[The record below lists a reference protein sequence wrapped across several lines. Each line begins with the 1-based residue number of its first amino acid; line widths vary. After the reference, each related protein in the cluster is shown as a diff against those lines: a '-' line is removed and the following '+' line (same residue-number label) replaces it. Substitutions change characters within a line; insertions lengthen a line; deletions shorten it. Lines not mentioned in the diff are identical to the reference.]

1 MRSLME
7 QVRHIYQSEGEFT
20 FEKDVLGPESRVGQ
34 KFCQTDLK
42 WSPLHE
48 ESRDM
53 KKFLKIERLMLIQS
67 RFRLLRYPYGYL
79 AVPKMIYMRLIL
91 EENMMTQRP
100 YYFGHKWI
108 WIKRGFWSNA
118 GLSGRG
124 RGTRMFNNFVHPM
137 DRFRRRSVILFSSG
151 RTDGTPMDR
160 RADRQMVR
168 FNGHSLLG
176 NRTWQ
181 HN

>member
-1 MRSLME
+1 MLL
-7 QVRHIYQSEGEFT
+7 HL
-20 FEKDVLGPESRVGQ
+20 KDVLGPESRVGR

-42 WSPLHE
+42 WSSWHE

-53 KKFLKIERLMLIQS
+53 KKILKIERLMLIQS

-79 AVPKMIYMRLIL
+79 VVPKMIYCYMRLIL
-91 EENMMTQRP
+91 EGYMMKQRP
-100 YYFGHKWI
+100 YYFDQKWI
-108 WIKRGFWSNA
+108 WIKKGFWSNA

-124 RGTRMFNNFVHPM
+124 RGTKMFH
-137 DRFRRRSVILFSSG
+137 RRSMILFSSG

-160 RADRQMVR
+160 RADRQMIR

-176 NRTWQ
+176 NRIWQ